1 MSQVAPAN
9 RAMIPKY
16 HLNRESRHNRS
27 VVTLWNLPR
36 PLKGLRV
43 SEPWFR
49 MSAPEIGNVPR
60 LRPTLGRQRSGM
72 EATHRSLRWAAPG
85 SDFGPFSQDEG
96 IFDVHAEVPDSV
108 LDLRVAQQDLD
119 RPKVPGGLVDH

>member
-1 MSQVAPAN
+1 MFQVAPAN
-9 RAMIPKY
+9 RAIIPKY
-16 HLNRESRHNRS
+16 HFNRESRHNRS

-60 LRPTLGRQRSGM
+60 LRPTLGRKPPIHFTGRRLTVLARRERSRTFVAVSR
-72 EATHRSLRWAAPG
+72 ATVADARPIAC
-85 SDFGPFSQDEG
+85 
-96 IFDVHAEVPDSV
+96 
-108 LDLRVAQQDLD
+108 LDA
-119 RPKVPGGLVDH
+119 GC